1 MTPSLVTRRSFLAG
15 SAAGLLASE
24 TWLSAEPQK
33 SIEFRRGGMTYR
45 RLGQTDLYP
54 SLLSFGSHTD
64 PADRGVITSQNGSPR
79 QAMVVAKLYF

>member
-1 MTPSLVTRRSFLAG
+1 
-15 SAAGLLASE
+15 
-24 TWLSAEPQK
+24 
-33 SIEFRRGGMTYR
+33 MTYR